1 MFITINFRFIRQLLR
16 FFLSL
21 STFHVFD
28 NRIFRMEKSY
38 LLSIR
43 LSYIFFAHLYF
54 FPYMY
59 VSWNSKFWNTL
70 KMLITFDRGLL
81 LDNYFKGHF
90 QSLIIFHVSVT
101 IIVFFW
107 LENLLTFSMTE
118 LSFLQINIFPFSI
131 WVRVLKFWILKQT
144 KNAYIFW

>member
-16 FFLSL
+16 LFLSL

-28 NRIFRMEKSY
+28 NRIFRVEKSY

-43 LSYIFFAHLYF
+43 LSYIFLHIYIF
-54 FPYMY
+54 FPHMC
-59 VSWNSKFWNTL
+59 VSRNSEFWNTL

-90 QSLIIFHVSVT
+90 QSLNIFHLSEP
-101 IIVFFW
+101 IIIFFW

-118 LSFLQINIFPFSI
+118 LSFLQIKFFPFPYGYGS
-131 WVRVLKFWILKQT
+131 
-144 KNAYIFW
+144 

>member
-1 MFITINFRFIRQLLR
+1 MFITINFRLIRQLLR
-16 FFLSL
+16 LFLSL

-43 LSYIFFAHLYF
+43 LSYLFFCTSIFSLTF

-90 QSLIIFHVSVT
+90 QSLNIFHLSEP
-101 IIVFFW
+101 IIIFFW

-118 LSFLQINIFPFSI
+118 LSFLQIKFFPFPYGYGS
-131 WVRVLKFWILKQT
+131 
-144 KNAYIFW
+144 